1 MWRSKETIG
10 IQDWYLVLE
19 MEPNDD
25 CDEKELSPE
34 LVNLNNPDELFDG
47 SLASNKINLTESKSR
62 RSLMDDFLLNPAILQ
77 NEVSPTINALN
88 LITWSSNSRTVEEN
102 DSQMQRSNN
111 ILTKDINSPLSP
123 KIPIRRS
130 ISSDTI
136 DRYKPT
142 TIEKR
147 KHGTPGLEIQ
157 KNQEYQI
164 LENSPHFLSVK
175 KHSSLALEGAD
186 NSEKA
191 EVTDGKHKSFLERK
205 ESNISVSSPF
215 HKTVFKNEP
224 SQNQKNCL
232 VLDLTTETENNS
244 LASRFPLVSSC
255 HSMPIPMI
263 FESHRFLKSSKK
275 TPKKIHIKK
284 EPGINNNITPTPS
297 CNNCGMYKSRTSVK
311 KEQARMS
318 ARIKLQLRDHPI
330 YPRVYVDKHMKIMPL
345 TQSIAE
351 HILRGKLP

>member
-1 MWRSKETIG
+1 M
-10 IQDWYLVLE
+10 LE

-25 CDEKELSPE
+25 SDEKELGPE
-34 LVNLNNPDELFDG
+34 WVNLNNPDELFDG
-47 SLASNKINLTESKSR
+47 SLASNKMNLTESRPR
-62 RSLMDDFLLNPAILQ
+62 RSLMDDFLLNPVILH

-88 LITWSSNSRTVEEN
+88 LITCSSNSRTVEEN
-102 DSQMQRSNN
+102 DSQMQWSNN
-111 ILTKDINSPLSP
+111 ILTKDINSPLSS

-147 KHGTPGLEIQ
+147 KHGTPGLNIQ
-157 KNQEYQI
+157 KNQGYQI
-164 LENSPHFLSVK
+164 LENSPHFLSVQK
-175 KHSSLALEGAD
+175 SSSLALEGAD
-186 NSEKA
+186 NSGKA
-191 EVTDGKHKSFLERK
+191 EVTDGKQKIFLERK
-205 ESNISVSSPF
+205 ESNISVSSSV
-215 HKTVFKNEP
+215 HKTIFKNEP

-244 LASRFPLVSSC
+244 LASKFPLVSSC

-263 FESHRFLKSSKK
+263 YESHRFLKSSKK

-297 CNNCGMYKSRTSVK
+297 CNNCEMYKPRTSSVK

-330 YPRVYVDKHMKIMPL
+330 SPRVYVDKDMKIMPL
-345 TQSIAE
+345 TQSKAE

>member
-1 MWRSKETIG
+1 
-10 IQDWYLVLE
+10 

-25 CDEKELSPE
+25 SDEKELGPE
-34 LVNLNNPDELFDG
+34 CVNLNNPDELFDG
-47 SLASNKINLTESKSR
+47 SLASNKMNLTGSRPR
-62 RSLMDDFLLNPAILQ
+62 RSLMNDFLLNPVIPQ

-88 LITWSSNSRTVEEN
+88 LITCSSNSRTIEEN
-102 DSQMQRSNN
+102 DSQMQWSNN
-111 ILTKDINSPLSP
+111 ILTKDINCPLSSE
-123 KIPIRRS
+123 IPIRRS

-147 KHGTPGLEIQ
+147 KHGPPDMKIQ
-157 KNQEYQI
+157 KYQGYQI
-164 LENSPHFLSVK
+164 LENSPHFLSVQK
-175 KHSSLALEGAD
+175 SSSLALEGAD
-186 NSEKA
+186 NSGKA
-191 EVTDGKHKSFLERK
+191 EVTDGKQKSFLERK

-215 HKTVFKNEP
+215 HKTIFKNEP

-232 VLDLTTETENNS
+232 VFDLTTETENNS
-244 LASRFPLVSSC
+244 LASKFPLVSSC
-255 HSMPIPMI
+255 HSMPIPMVY
-263 FESHRFLKSSKK
+263 ESHRFLKSSKK

-297 CNNCGMYKSRTSVK
+297 YNNCEIYKPRNSA
-311 KEQARMS
+311 KEAQARMS
-318 ARIKLQLRDHPI
+318 ARIKLQLQDHI
-330 YPRVYVDKHMKIMPL
+330 YPRVYVDKDMKIMPL

>member
-1 MWRSKETIG
+1 MLLRVWRSKVTIG
-10 IQDWYLVLE
+10 IQDWYLALE
-19 MEPNDD
+19 MEPNDSD
-25 CDEKELSPE
+25 KEEMGPE
-34 LVNLNNPDELFDG
+34 WVNLNNPDKLFDS
-47 SLASNKINLTESKSR
+47 SLASNKMNLTESRPR

-88 LITWSSNSRTVEEN
+88 LITCISNSRTVEEN
-102 DSQMQRSNN
+102 DSQLQWFNN

-147 KHGTPGLEIQ
+147 KHGTPGLKIQ
-157 KNQEYQI
+157 KNQGYQI
-164 LENSPHFLSVK
+164 LENSPHFLSLQK
-175 KHSSLALEGAD
+175 SSSLALEEAD
-186 NSEKA
+186 NSGKA
-191 EVTDGKHKSFLERK
+191 EVTDGKQ
-205 ESNISVSSPF
+205 ESNISVSSPV
-215 HKTVFKNEP
+215 HKTIFKNEP
-224 SQNQKNCL
+224 SQDQKNFL
-232 VLDLTTETENNS
+232 VFDLTTETENNS
-244 LASRFPLVSSC
+244 LASKFPLVSSC

-263 FESHRFLKSSKK
+263 YESPRFLKSSKK

-297 CNNCGMYKSRTSVK
+297 CNNWEMNKPRTSVK
-311 KEQARMS
+311 KEQAARMS

-330 YPRVYVDKHMKIMPL
+330 YPRVYVDKDMKIMPL

-351 HILRGKLP
+351 HILCGKLP